1 MADFCDDG
9 FFIWGCACGWVVDI
23 DFWLRDGW
31 DGFFGSL
38 DIDGFEVPFGEDV
51 VLVEVPGDDEHLAGV
66 VRLAFFDVACG
77 GVCEAKAFCFG
88 G

>member
-9 FFIWGCACGWVVDI
+9 FFIRGCACGRVVDI

-31 DGFFGSL
+31 DRFFGCL
-38 DIDGFEVPFGEDV
+38 GIDGVDELFGAGV
-51 VLVEVPGDDEHLAGV
+51 VRVEVTGDDEHLAGV

-77 GVCEAKAFCFG
+77 GVCEATAFCFG